1 MFVAGRND
9 NAAAI
14 TVAQHNNQKTCKRI
28 GDGVDG
34 DGRQGLIVGGDNNYW
49 EERETTASLMDEEDV
64 VTTTLW
70 RLCMYNITI
79 SRNKVKSHGWQQRL
93 RWWMR
98 GYSGSCIC
106 G

>member
-34 DGRQGLIVGGDNNYW
+34 NGQRQLIAG
-49 EERETTASLMDEEDV
+49 
-64 VTTTLW
+64 
-70 RLCMYNITI
+70 
-79 SRNKVKSHGWQQRL
+79 
-93 RWWMR
+93 
-98 GYSGSCIC
+98 
-106 G
+106 